1 MAHPQLPIK
10 TLASRHRHAM
20 NFYRPKERGTYA
32 RACFYSAYRCSR
44 IALQAGILE
53 SREATTGFFS
63 EAYQALKNRGSIQEV
78 PNAEV

>member
-1 MAHPQLPIK
+1 MAHQQLHIK

-20 NFYRPKERGTYA
+20 SFHRSKERGTFA

-53 SREATTGFFS
+53 ATDASSGFFG
-63 EAYQALKNRGSIQEV
+63 EAFQALKSRGLVQEA

>member
-1 MAHPQLPIK
+1 MAHQQLPIK
-10 TLASRHRHAM
+10 TLASRHPHAM
-20 NFYRPKERGTYA
+20 NFYRPKERGTFA

-53 SREATTGFFS
+53 TADSSSGFFG
-63 EAYQALKNRGSIQEV
+63 EAFQALKSRGVVQEA